1 MRADAPHVAML
12 PGEYAGSALVH
23 GAVTRADSGPS
34 THRHSRCC
42 RDHNAGRC
50 LPESDNADSC
60 RADRS
65 ALPRSAT
72 GLPERWTAA
81 AEAGI
86 KELQIACT
94 GAAHWRARGFD
105 ANQKPGP
112 SSFALLGSSIAD
124 ESKLAAIH
132 AAVELTPKSLPELLP
147 LRVRLLG
154 VSNRGEMIR
163 LEHPTRASS
172 GGDQLN
178 HSNAPTHRQN

>member
-1 MRADAPHVAML
+1 VHIRDQSLFVHDACATRTDAPHVAVL
-12 PGEYAGSALVH
+12 PGEYVGSAPVH

-42 RDHNAGRC
+42 RDHSAGKC
-50 LPESDNADSC
+50 PPESDNADNC

-72 GLPERWTAA
+72 RLPERWTAA

-112 SSFALLGSSIAD
+112 SSFALLGPEHSRRIQARCLPGISRA
-124 ESKLAAIH
+124 H
-132 AAVELTPKSLPELLP
+132 AQALPQSFCP
-147 LRVRLLG
+147 YG
-154 VSNRGEMIR
+154 PDCSAYPTGEM
-163 LEHPTRASS
+163 T
-172 GGDQLN
+172 
-178 HSNAPTHRQN
+178 